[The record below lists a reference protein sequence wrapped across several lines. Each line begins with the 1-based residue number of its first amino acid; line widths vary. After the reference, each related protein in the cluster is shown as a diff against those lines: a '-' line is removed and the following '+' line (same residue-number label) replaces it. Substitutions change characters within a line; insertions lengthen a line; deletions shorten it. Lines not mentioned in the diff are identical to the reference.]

1 MLTSPRSS
9 LSIGVD
15 SCKMQ
20 ESMENPSIPFKRGKV
35 KDVYDLGH
43 DQLLFI
49 FTDRVSAY
57 DVVLPSTIPRKGEV
71 LCKLAA
77 FWFDYLKV
85 PHHMLRVED
94 TNRMVVRRLKMI
106 PVEAVVRGYLYG
118 SLYERLKRG
127 EISLPIGPVL
137 AARLPEPYFDPT
149 TKSDVKDEPVSL
161 EQIEEEG
168 WLDGA
173 QLGEVRKRTVEIYKR
188 MSERAEGAGFI
199 LADLKLE
206 FGFDK
211 EENIILADSIG
222 PDEFRLWP
230 KERYRPGQ
238 VQESYDKQPVRD
250 WLSRIGYKKTLD
262 KARSE
267 GQPVPSPPKL
277 PADLVQEISKR
288 YILAYER
295 LTGHKL

>member
-1 MLTSPRSS
+1 
-9 LSIGVD
+9 
-15 SCKMQ
+15 MQ
-20 ESMENPSIPFKRGKV
+20 ESMENPTSPYKRGKV

-85 PHHMLRVED
+85 LNHMVRTENA
-94 TNRMVVRRLKMI
+94 NRMVVRKLKMI
-106 PVEAVVRGYLYG
+106 PVESVIRGYLYG
-118 SLYERLKRG
+118 SLYERATKG
-127 EISLPIGPVL
+127 EVSIPVKPVL
-137 AARLPEPYFDPT
+137 AAKLPEPYFDPT
-149 TKSDVKDEPVSL
+149 TKSDVKDEPVTIS
-161 EQIEEEG
+161 QIEEEG
-168 WLDGA
+168 WLDEG
-173 QLGEVRKRTVEIYKR
+173 QLKAMKDTTVSIYKK
-188 MSERAEGAGFI
+188 MSERAESAGFL

-211 EENIILADSIG
+211 DENIVLADSIG

-230 KERYRPGQ
+230 KSDYAPGRT
-238 VQESYDKQPVRD
+238 QESYDKQVIRD
-250 WLSRIGYKKTLD
+250 WLGKAGYKKQLD
-262 KARSE
+262 EARKE
-267 GQPVPSPPKL
+267 GRPIPRPPNL
-277 PADLVQEISKR
+277 PADLIQETSRR

-295 LTGHKL
+295 LTGLKL